1 MDATFMDRRPKLQDG
16 LGMVIF
22 VVGVVIGTLLLNTF
36 VFQTFNV
43 EGASME
49 TTMYT
54 GDRLIVNR
62 LPVTWFKV
70 AE

>member
-1 MDATFMDRRPKLQDG
+1 M
-16 LGMVIF
+16 
-22 VVGVVIGTLLLNTF
+22 IGTLLLGTF

-49 TTMYT
+49 TEYT

-62 LPVTWFKV
+62 LPSLVQNCRIKIIFKRG
-70 AE
+70 